1 MDTKT
6 LFQLNADMAAIEDAL
21 WENGGE
27 LTEELEQALAETEQS
42 IVKKTDGYISLLLS
56 LAAQEK
62 IMKEQK
68 DRYAKLEKIAA
79 NAQKRIKER
88 LDFNMETFGIQKL
101 EGQTG
106 KITRVKSTAVEVDEE
121 TILAP
126 YQFALEQFRETL
138 PSHITLGDFKIS
150 KTAIKEMQKTDG
162 ILPAGAEIVENWS
175 LRIR

>member
-6 LFQLNADMAAIEDAL
+6 LFQLSADMAAIEDAL

-27 LTEELEQALAETEQS
+27 LTEELELALAETEQS

-68 DRYAKLEKIAA
+68 ERFAKLEKIAA
-79 NAQKRIKER
+79 NAQKRLKEH
-88 LDFNMETFGIQKL
+88 LNFSMETFGIQKL
-101 EGQTG
+101 EGMTG
-106 KITRVKSTAVEVDEE
+106 KITRAKSTAVEVDEE
-121 TILAP
+121 VILAP

-138 PSHITLGDFKIS
+138 PPHITLGDLKVS
-150 KTAIKEMQKTDG
+150 KTAIKDMQKTDG
-162 ILPAGAEIVENWS
+162 LLPPGAAIVENWS
-175 LRIR
+175 VRIR

>member
-27 LTEELEQALAETEQS
+27 LTEELELALAETEQS

-106 KITRVKSTAVEVDEE
+106 KITRVKSTAVEVNEE
-121 TILAP
+121 EILSP
-126 YQFALEQFRETL
+126 YYFALDQFRQTL
-138 PSHITLGDFKIS
+138 PPHIQLGDLKVS

-162 ILPAGAEIVENWS
+162 ILPSGAQIVENWS
-175 LRIR
+175 VRIR

>member
-27 LTEELEQALAETEQS
+27 ITEELEQALMETEQS

-68 DRYAKLEKIAA
+68 ERYAKLEKIAA

-88 LDFNMETFGIQKL
+88 LDYNMMCFGIQKL

-121 TILAP
+121 QITAP
-126 YQFALEQFRETL
+126 YLFALEQFRQTL
-138 PSHITLGDFKIS
+138 PPHITLGDLKVS

-162 ILPAGAEIVENWS
+162 ILPAGAEIVENFS
-175 LRIR
+175 IRVR

>member
-27 LTEELEQALAETEQS
+27 LTEELEQALVETQES
-42 IVKKTDGYISLLLS
+42 LVKKTDGYIALLQS
-56 LAAQEK
+56 LAAQEA
-62 IMKEQK
+62 I
-68 DRYAKLEKIAA
+68 AKAQEERFAKMRKTMA

-88 LDFNMETFGIQKL
+88 LEFNMDTFGIQKL
-101 EGQTG
+101 EGNQG
-106 KITRVKSTAVEVDEE
+106 KITRAKSTAVEVDEE
-121 TILAP
+121 VILAP
-126 YQFALEQFRETL
+126 YQFALDQFRQTL

-162 ILPAGAEIVENWS
+162 ILPAGASIVENWS

>member
-6 LFQLNADMAAIEDAL
+6 LFELSADMAAIEDAL

-27 LTEELEQALAETEQS
+27 LTEELELALAETEQS

-68 DRYAKLEKIAA
+68 ERYARLEKIAA
-79 NAQKRIKER
+79 NAAKRIKER
-88 LDFNMETFGIQKL
+88 LDYNMETFGIQKL

-106 KITRVKSTAVEVDEE
+106 KITRVKSTAVEVNEE
-121 TILAP
+121 EILAP
-126 YQFALEQFRETL
+126 YFFALEAFRETL
-138 PSHITLGDFKIS
+138 PPHIILGDLKVS
-150 KTAIKEMQKTDG
+150 KTAIKEMQKQDG
-162 ILPAGAEIVENWS
+162 ILPAGAKIVENWS
-175 LRIR
+175 VRIR